1 MTPEQEEHFLVP
13 QVDFNIPLPRFTCRE
28 IESDIVGAQVNL
40 SETHDGKIVRLKFLD
55 LKARHPS
62 TFQLTLDH
70 PNAIRLAKFI
80 SNEIPQA
87 GILGKS
93 DYCTA
98 TEAADGNLFLM
109 LSPTGRIMLEQESNV
124 EFLLDAI
131 VGTKLQITTDRIH
144 DTLLPPFITLED
156 RTWYHRNTIR
166 LGVDAFRDELLAN
179 GWLKMLL
186 YKG

>member
-109 LSPTGRIMLEQESNV
+109 LSPTGKDMLQDEPNV

-131 VGTKLQITTDRIH
+131 IGTKLHITTDSIH
-144 DTLLPPFITLED
+144 DTILPPFITLED

-166 LGVDAFRDELLAN
+166 LGVDAFREELLAN